1 MTPEFPNK
9 DIRDC
14 QRIMFQTTIGRIDS
28 TIEAPSQTLDMK
40 IFIDAG
46 GQADNLR
53 VWGGLAVI
61 GTSEIKWMTDTLDKF
76 DKSKHKELK
85 GIDLSTEEIISIAS
99 KIREENRRILFWA
112 NWIECWNEGNAK
124 KLATEFENFLDSMKS
139 DNYHLE
145 KESIDA
151 WYKSQ
156 ASFFSKL
163 KPINKH
169 KILSIIELFH
179 WFNIEIEKRKLGHQ
193 LKSVEVVID
202 NENFPSEKD
211 CGILVKHIISANL
224 QGAGMHYALTG
235 KALDERAQE
244 GAVNVNVA
252 GESENV
258 VGIRFVDILLQRVL
272 RKVMPISK

>member
-1 MTPEFPNK
+1 
-9 DIRDC
+9 
-14 QRIMFQTTIGRIDS
+14 MFQTAIGRIGS
-28 TIEAPSQTLDMK
+28 TIEVPSQTLDIK

-46 GQADNLR
+46 GKADNLR
-53 VWGGLAVI
+53 VWGGLAVV
-61 GTSEIKWMTDTLDKF
+61 GTSEVKWMKDTLDKF
-76 DKSKHKELK
+76 DKSKHEELK
-85 GIDLSTEEIISIAS
+85 GIALSTEEIISIAG
-99 KIREENRRILFWA
+99 KICEENRRILFWA
-112 NWIECWNEGNAK
+112 NWIGCWNEENAQ
-124 KLATEFENFLDSMKS
+124 KLATEFENFLGSMKS
-139 DNYHLE
+139 NNYHLE

-156 ASFFSKL
+156 ASFFSEL

-179 WFNIEIEKRKLGHQ
+179 WFTIEIEKRKLGHQ

-202 NENFPSEKD
+202 NENFPNEKD
-211 CGILVKHIISANL
+211 CGVLIKHIISAGL

-235 KALDERAQE
+235 KALDEHAQE

-252 GESENV
+252 GESEDV

-272 RKVMPISK
+272 RKVMPIRK